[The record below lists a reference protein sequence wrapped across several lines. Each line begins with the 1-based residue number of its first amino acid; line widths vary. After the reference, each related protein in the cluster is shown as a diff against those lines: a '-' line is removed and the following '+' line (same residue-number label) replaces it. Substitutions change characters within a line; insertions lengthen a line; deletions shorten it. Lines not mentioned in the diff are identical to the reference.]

1 MTTGR
6 LTALHESEFDADQRK
21 VLEEISSRGGRLGGP
36 YEAYIRD
43 PHFMRINQMMGD
55 RVRGSVLPAAVRH
68 VAVLTTI
75 RFWGAEFA
83 WKNNSEAAAR
93 DGIAPQII
101 SAISRLEEDPTMSPA
116 QRAAQRM
123 ALSLLRHRSV
133 PDELYDS
140 TSGVMNEAELVS
152 LVYTVGFF
160 SMVSMTLLSFRI
172 EPR

>member
-1 MTTGR
+1 MTTSR
-6 LTALHESEFDADQRK
+6 LTALKESDLDAEQQK
-21 VLEEISSRGGRLGGP
+21 VLNEIRSHGGRLGGP

-43 PHFMRINQMMGD
+43 PDFMRINQMMGD
-55 RVRGSVLPAAVRH
+55 RIRGSVLPTAVRH
-68 VAVLTTI
+68 IAVLTTI

-101 SAISRLEEDPTMSPA
+101 SAIDRLEEDPSMSPS

-123 ALSLLRHRSV
+123 ALSLLRCRSV
-133 PDELYDS
+133 PDDLYES
-140 TSGVMNEAELVS
+140 TSQVMNESELVS

-172 EPR
+172 EPG